1 MHSMDWIHWRWYI
14 IFNIH
19 SHGQFLVLIFMCI
32 IMAKLIYVFAKRM
45 LIELM
50 EFGMRNANVF
60 VSQPVVLMENME
72 FDSQLTTISNI
83 YNA

>member
-1 MHSMDWIHWRWYI
+1 
-14 IFNIH
+14 
-19 SHGQFLVLIFMCI
+19 
-32 IMAKLIYVFAKRM
+32 MAKLIYVFAKRM